1 MTVADYTE
9 SHATVT
15 RKTRFTRHGLHGTHG
30 SLWPPQ
36 DSDAPGIPE
45 IHPIPQAITRQPIS
59 VVRVIRGWYVRVVC
73 GSMLVAAMARDVEA
87 KVGVLGIRLR
97 FKSMT
102 QGVVSIRAL
111 FASLAVVTLLVSAPG
126 AQTRPVKVA
135 KTFDFY
141 VIDVEGGAATLFVTP
156 TGETA
161 MIDSGNPG
169 PRDLDR
175 IMAVLTEVGVK
186 EIDYLISTHYHVDHI
201 GGMQELAKRIPIKH
215 FVDHGPNSEERE
227 QVAGFQAAYAELYGK
242 AKHTVVKPGDKL
254 PITGVEWRIV
264 TAAGKAIK
272 TPLPGSGGGK
282 PNAACADFKPKDA
295 NPLDENGQSVGSVI
309 WFGKFR
315 LIDLGDLLWNREFD
329 LMCPTNP
336 IGTVDLYIVSH
347 HGTDPS
353 GSKALVH
360 GLEPR
365 VAISQNGTR
374 KGGTL
379 QTAQTLYSSPRFE
392 DHWQMHWS
400 YNVGTE
406 YNPAGLFIANIDEPS
421 VIAAVLTAPPSLA
434 GGAPAGAAPPATG
447 AQPSQGAA
455 ALSPPTE
462 TGAPPAGNPPAPPA
476 VLPASAGQPPTA
488 PGAGQLVP
496 PSPAGAPG
504 GRQGGGGRGGP
515 GPAHTGPAFMIKVS
529 AQADG
534 TFTVTN
540 TRNGFSKTYRP
551 R

>member
-1 MTVADYTE
+1 M
-9 SHATVT
+9 
-15 RKTRFTRHGLHGTHG
+15 
-30 SLWPPQ
+30 
-36 DSDAPGIPE
+36 
-45 IHPIPQAITRQPIS
+45 
-59 VVRVIRGWYVRVVC
+59 
-73 GSMLVAAMARDVEA
+73 
-87 KVGVLGIRLR
+87 
-97 FKSMT
+97 
-102 QGVVSIRAL
+102 RAL
-111 FASLAVVTLLVSAPG
+111 FASLAVVMLLVSAPG
-126 AQTRPVKVA
+126 AQTRPAKVA

-161 MIDSGNPG
+161 MIDAGNPG
-169 PRDLDR
+169 ARDLDR

-201 GGMQELAKRIPIKH
+201 GGMQELAKRVPIKH
-215 FVDHGPNSEERE
+215 YVDHGPSSEERE

-272 TPLPGSGGGK
+272 TPLPGGGGGK

-309 WFGKFR
+309 SFGKFR

-434 GGAPAGAAPPATG
+434 GG
-447 AQPSQGAA
+447 
-455 ALSPPTE
+455 
-462 TGAPPAGNPPAPPA
+462 
-476 VLPASAGQPPTA
+476 
-488 PGAGQLVP
+488 
-496 PSPAGAPG
+496 
-504 GRQGGGGRGGP
+504 GRGGP
-515 GPAHTGPAFMIKVS
+515 GGAPAPAG
-529 AQADG
+529 QAPPEHQPAP
-534 TFTVTN
+534 
-540 TRNGFSKTYRP
+540 RRRP
-551 R
+551 RRATASRRCRFADTYGDRRASGWESTRAAGGTASQRGSAACRRGWWSAGPTAARRRTGRPPGRRTRWPRAGSYRSGVHDQGFRAGRRDFYRHQHAQRVQQDVPAAVALSRGSLLAARS

>member
-1 MTVADYTE
+1 M
-9 SHATVT
+9 
-15 RKTRFTRHGLHGTHG
+15 
-30 SLWPPQ
+30 
-36 DSDAPGIPE
+36 
-45 IHPIPQAITRQPIS
+45 
-59 VVRVIRGWYVRVVC
+59 
-73 GSMLVAAMARDVEA
+73 
-87 KVGVLGIRLR
+87 
-97 FKSMT
+97 
-102 QGVVSIRAL
+102 RAL
-111 FASLAVVTLLVSAPG
+111 FASLAVVMLLVSAPG
-126 AQTRPVKVA
+126 AQTRPAKVA

-161 MIDSGNPG
+161 MIDAGNPG
-169 PRDLDR
+169 ARDLDR

-201 GGMQELAKRIPIKH
+201 GGMQELAKRVPIKH
-215 FVDHGPNSEERE
+215 YVDHGPSSEERE

-272 TPLPGSGGGK
+272 TPLPGGGGGK
-282 PNAACADFKPKDA
+282 PNAG
-295 NPLDENGQSVGSVI
+295 LR
-309 WFGKFR
+309 R
-315 LIDLGDLLWNREFD
+315 LQTQGRESARREW
-329 LMCPTNP
+329 P
-336 IGTVDLYIVSH
+336 IGGQRDLVREVSPDRSRRPALEQGVRPDVPEQPH
-347 HGTDPS
+347 RDRRSLYRLASRHSTPRDRQ
-353 GSKALVH
+353 ALVH

-434 GGAPAGAAPPATG
+434 GGGRGGPGGPPAAAGAGAAGAPAGAAPPAAG
-447 AQPSQGAA
+447 VQPPPGAA
-455 ALSPPTE
+455 ALPTPTE

-476 VLPASAGQPPTA
+476 VPPASAGQPPAAAGGWSAGPTA
-488 PGAGQLVP
+488 ARRRTGRPPGRWTRWPRAGSYRSGIHDQGFRAGRRDLYCHQHAQRLQQDVP
-496 PSPAGAPG
+496 AAIAS
-504 GRQGGGGRGGP
+504 
-515 GPAHTGPAFMIKVS
+515 
-529 AQADG
+529 
-534 TFTVTN
+534 
-540 TRNGFSKTYRP
+540 
-551 R
+551 

>member
-1 MTVADYTE
+1 M
-9 SHATVT
+9 
-15 RKTRFTRHGLHGTHG
+15 
-30 SLWPPQ
+30 
-36 DSDAPGIPE
+36 
-45 IHPIPQAITRQPIS
+45 
-59 VVRVIRGWYVRVVC
+59 
-73 GSMLVAAMARDVEA
+73 
-87 KVGVLGIRLR
+87 
-97 FKSMT
+97 
-102 QGVVSIRAL
+102 RAL
-111 FASLAVVTLLVSAPG
+111 FASLAVVMLLVSAPG
-126 AQTRPVKVA
+126 AQAPPARGA

-169 PRDLDR
+169 ARDLDR

-201 GGMQELAKRIPIKH
+201 GGIQELAKRVPIKH
-215 FVDHGPNSEERE
+215 YVDHGPSSEERE
-227 QVAGFQAAYAELYGK
+227 QIAGFQAAYAELYGK

-272 TPLPGSGGGK
+272 TPLPGGGGGK

-309 WFGKFR
+309 SFGKFR

-329 LMCPTNP
+329 LMCPTNL

-353 GSKALVH
+353 GSQALVH

-434 GGAPAGAAPPATG
+434 GGGRGGPGAGALPSAGGIPTPVPLSPGAVPAPVPMAPG
-447 AQPSQGAA
+447 AVPPPVPTTASPQPPPGASV
-455 ALSPPTE
+455 LPPPTE

-476 VLPASAGQPPTA
+476 VPPGSAGQPPAVAVPGQPGPPPPA
-488 PGAGQLVP
+488 PA
-496 PSPAGAPG
+496 